1 MDSSFKN
8 ETLSKHKTTRFPAS
22 RIASIDVC
30 DIGKQKHHVSAMI
43 ELDVTES
50 REKLRRHKINKNRIS
65 FTAWLIK
72 VISLTIKEHQMIA
85 AFLKEN
91 RRAVVFEDVNVSLLV
106 EKEINGSKVP
116 MPMIIEKAHETPMDS
131 ITRMIADARQQKL
144 EEKDIVLQKSSG
156 KWERI
161 YYHLPG
167 FLRRQVW
174 KFMLRHPRLV
184 FNKMG
189 NVAITSIGMMGNVKG
204 WFIPISIH
212 PVCFGIST
220 ITKKPLVI
228 NNQIVIR
235 EVLSMT
241 ILMDHDVI
249 DGALMARFIS
259 DLTKNIEN
267 GKEL

>member
-1 MDSSFKN
+1 MS
-8 ETLSKHKTTRFPAS
+8 THKTTRFPAS

-30 DIGKQKHHVSAMI
+30 AIGKQKHHVPALI
-43 ELDVTES
+43 EIDVTLP
-50 REKLRRHKINKNRIS
+50 REKIRQHKINKNRIS

-72 VISLTIKEHQMIA
+72 VISLTIMKHQITA
-85 AFLKEN
+85 AFLKGK
-91 RRAVVFEDVNVSLLV
+91 RQAVVFEDVNVSLLV
-106 EKEINGSKVP
+106 EKEVNGHKVP
-116 MPMIIEKAHETPMDS
+116 MPMIIEKAHEAKMEA
-131 ITRMIADARQQKL
+131 ITRQIADARQQKL
-144 EEKDIVLQKSSG
+144 SEKDIVLQQRSG

-167 FLRRQVW
+167 FIRKQVW
-174 KFMLRHPRLV
+174 KYMLKRPGLV
-184 FNKMG
+184 FKKMG
-189 NVAITSIGMMGNVKG
+189 NVAITSIGMMGSVKG

-212 PVCFGIST
+212 PVCFGISA
-220 ITKKPLVI
+220 ITKKPMVI
-228 NNQIVIR
+228 NDQIVIR

-259 DLTKNIEN
+259 DLTRNIEN

>member
-1 MDSSFKN
+1 MSRY
-8 ETLSKHKTTRFPAS
+8 KTTRFPAS

-30 DIGKQKHHVSAMI
+30 DIGKQKHHVTALI

-50 REKLRRHKINKNRIS
+50 RKRIKQHKTEKNRIS

-72 VISLTIKEHQMIA
+72 VISLTIKEHEMTA
-85 AFLKEN
+85 AFLKGK
-91 RRAVVFEDVNVSLLV
+91 RQAFVFEDVNVSLLV
-106 EKEINGSKVP
+106 EKESNGQKVP
-116 MPMIIEKAHETPMDS
+116 MPVIIEKAHEADAVS
-131 ITRMIADARQQKL
+131 ITRRIADARQLKL
-144 EEKDIVLQKSSG
+144 SEKDIVLQKKSG
-156 KWERI
+156 KWERL

-174 KFMLRHPRLV
+174 KFMLKHPRLV
-184 FNKMG
+184 FSKMG
-189 NVAITSIGMMGNVKG
+189 NVAITSIGMMGNIKG
-204 WFIPISIH
+204 WFIPISVH
-212 PVCFGIST
+212 PICFGIST

-228 NNQIVIR
+228 NDQITIR